1 MFYDYF
7 VSNLVY
13 RIRIELG
20 MVKLYSRMVAM
31 KSSLEL
37 NIIYLLLLVPVSMQ
51 KCLWLVDRCRISRKA
66 RFQIVSYLIP
76 FQIPLMI
83 PIVNNNSATVKYTII
98 IVGICALIIT
108 GSVMSSVYMSI
119 LESNYDEGNE
129 ITKYDCGNEN
139 YTVRR

>member
-1 MFYDYF
+1 
-7 VSNLVY
+7 
-13 RIRIELG
+13 
-20 MVKLYSRMVAM
+20 
-31 KSSLEL
+31 
-37 NIIYLLLLVPVSMQ
+37 
-51 KCLWLVDRCRISRKA
+51 
-66 RFQIVSYLIP
+66 
-76 FQIPLMI
+76 MI